1 MRYFGQPRGLD
12 YHVVSLDHYLQV
24 LLSHLGD
31 LLICVV
37 VFFLIHAINAL
48 SSYRLNALGIYPR
61 RAFGLPGIL
70 FCPFLHG
77 NSAHLMVNML
87 MLTTLSVMILAHGYL
102 FYIHLS
108 IWIVLVS
115 GLAIWLFARPGIHI
129 GASALVMGYFGFLL
143 TQGVLH
149 PSLLSVFLLLVCL
162 YYFSGLF
169 TSLLPAGRTVSW
181 EGHVFGFFAGVLGV
195 VCLAWLQ

>member
-1 MRYFGQPRGLD
+1 MSYFGHPRGFNNYLPSVD
-12 YHVVSLDHYLQV
+12 YFVQV

-31 LLICVV
+31 LLVCLL
-37 VFFLIHAINAL
+37 VFFLIHVINAL
-48 SSYRLNALGIYPR
+48 FSYRLNALGIYPR

-77 NSAHLMVNML
+77 NTTHLIVNML
-87 MLTTLSVMILAHGYL
+87 MLATLSVMILAHGYL
-102 FYIHLS
+102 FYLHLS
-108 IWIVLVS
+108 LWIVLVS
-115 GLAIWLFARPGIHI
+115 GFAIWLFARPGLHI

-143 TQGVLH
+143 AYGLLH

-169 TSLLPAGRTVSW
+169 TSLLPAGRAVSW
-181 EGHVFGFFAGVLGV
+181 EGHVFGFIAGA
-195 VCLAWLQ
+195 LAVAYVALLN

>member
-1 MRYFGQPRGLD
+1 MSYLGQSRGLN
-12 YHVVSLDHYLQV
+12 YHVVSIDHFLQL

-31 LLICVV
+31 LLLCVSL
-37 VFFLIHAINAL
+37 FFLIHTINAL

-77 NSAHLMVNML
+77 SATHLLVNML
-87 MLTTLSVMILAHGYL
+87 MLSTLSVMILAHGYL

-143 TQGVLH
+143 AHGLLH

-181 EGHVFGFFAGVLGV
+181 EGHVFGFVAGA
-195 VCLAWLQ
+195 LAVAYVALLN